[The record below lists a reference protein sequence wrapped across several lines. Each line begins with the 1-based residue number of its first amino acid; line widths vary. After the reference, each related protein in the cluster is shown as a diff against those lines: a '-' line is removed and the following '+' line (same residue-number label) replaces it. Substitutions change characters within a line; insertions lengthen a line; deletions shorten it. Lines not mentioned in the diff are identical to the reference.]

1 MASGDITITSD
12 GDIRGGSGTGAGVR
26 IVGGADNLVAISG
39 TLSAV
44 SGLAM
49 ESGTG
54 NDRLE
59 NTGIVVG
66 NVILGSGTNSVFNA
80 EGATFMTIDT
90 LDLQDGP
97 GSSGTFTN
105 EGDLLLGRSAPRY
118 PIDLAAGATWDSADV
133 GLSAAAIDPGV
144 RPLSR
149 HRT

>member
-1 MASGDITITSD
+1 MATSAAAAAPEPACGYPAAPTIS
-12 GDIRGGSGTGAGVR
+12 SS
-26 IVGGADNLVAISG
+26 ISG

-66 NVILGSGTNSVFNA
+66 NLILGGGINSVFNA

-90 LDLQDGP
+90 LDLQEGA

-118 PIDLAAGATWDSADV
+118 PIDLLAGDDMGFDGRQACRRRRSSRRSTSISA
-133 GLSAAAIDPGV
+133 P
-144 RPLSR
+144 
-149 HRT
+149 T